1 MNKNTKNAFLKD
13 CYGSLNSIV
22 QRVAS
27 KESGTEDYFNAKHDF
42 ERLQCDFRE
51 LSANHDP
58 QDKDLQDL
66 SRYIEKT
73 GEIFTKVD
81 PLISS
86 YI

>member
-1 MNKNTKNAFLKD
+1 MNENTKNAVLKD
-13 CYGSLNSIV
+13 FYSSLMSII

-51 LSANHDP
+51 FSAHLDP
-58 QDKDLQDL
+58 QDKDLQDF
-66 SRYIEKT
+66 SRQMEKT

-81 PLISS
+81 PMVLS